1 MAGSMHV
8 VSQVSEIMPNIYLT
22 SVYGATKENILKKK
36 ITLLINAAQEL
47 PKQEIPGVETIK
59 LFLDDTP
66 YAIINVY
73 FDRIADK
80 IAEHLSRG
88 GKCMIHCVL
97 GVSRSTSLLLAYLMK
112 HKSMNLRHAYE
123 YVQARRSCI
132 RPNPGF
138 WRQLV
143 DYEKRILINLPN
155 HAAINGSSSGANNGA
170 LSSRSTNETSI
181 PITIVNTSTG
191 SNNSKYI
198 SSVNTSNYNSS
209 TNRPG
214 SSSSFDP
221 KQKTD
226 EFFKFLNTVGTNQ
239 KSSTHQPTSSF
250 VMPSS
255 SVSSSYTMHNYQ
267 NPPQHQQSALSSSK
281 IVYPESQHRTSLLVD
296 PNSKYARPSNFST
309 TYRASYG
316 KF

>member
-8 VSQVSEIMPNIYLT
+8 VSQVSEIMPHIYLT
-22 SVYGATKENILKKK
+22 SVYGATKENVLRKK

-47 PKQEIPGVETIK
+47 PKQDIPGVEVIK

-80 IAEHLSRG
+80 IAEHVNRG

-97 GVSRSTSLLLAYLMK
+97 GVSRSTTLLLAYLMK
-112 HKSMNLRHAYE
+112 HKSMNLRHAHE
-123 YVQARRSCI
+123 YVLARRSCI

-143 DYEKRILINLPN
+143 DYEKRLLTNLTNP
-155 HAAINGSSSGANNGA
+155 AAINGSSSGVNAILSNGA
-170 LSSRSTNETSI
+170 LSSRSKNETSI

-191 SNNSKYI
+191 ANNSNYV
-198 SSVNTSNYNSS
+198 SSVHASNYNSS
-209 TNRPG
+209 ASRPG

-226 EFFKFLNTVGTNQ
+226 DFFKFLNTIGGNQ
-239 KSSTHQPTSSF
+239 THQQTSSF

-255 SVSSSYTMHNYQ
+255 SLSSSYSHNYQ
-267 NPPQHQQSALSSSK
+267 HQPQHQHSALSSSK

-296 PNSKYARPSNFST
+296 PNSKHARPSNFST